1 MKHEN
6 LKTIREYLGLSQ
18 DNLGVKLK
26 ELSGYGSRQLVA
38 KMEAGNTPIKEHT
51 ELAITKLVNE
61 HTPIVALDEFA
72 DTLNIVYA
80 NKINKVKK

>member
-1 MKHEN
+1 MKQEN

-18 DNLGVKLK
+18 NQLGVKLK

-51 ELAITKLVNE
+51 ELAITKLVKE
-61 HTPIVALDEFA
+61 HTPIVDLDEFA
-72 DTLNIVYA
+72 KTLNTVYS
-80 NKINKVKK
+80 NKPNKAK